1 MTNPII
7 SRKFERTG
15 RRRPLKL
22 ELRAEIER
30 LKQATGA
37 EESHGAHSALEHPK
51 RPSGGKIAMLLV
63 LVAAIFVVAFFAGYI
78 PHHRRDLQMIA
89 EANVQN
95 DALPDVTVVAAKKAS
110 SMGDLVLPGNIQAVT
125 EAPIL
130 ARAEGYVQRRYVD
143 IGDRVTAGQLL
154 AEVDAPD
161 LDQQVRQAQ
170 AAVEQA
176 QADLERA
183 NAALEQGKAN
193 ESIAKVTATR
203 WDNLVKR
210 GVVSKQENDQYQAQY
225 QAQAANVKALDRAV
239 DAAKGNIVAM
249 QANVARLTEMQ
260 GYLKVRAPFAGVVTL
275 RNVDVGALVNTG
287 STMLFRIAQTNLLRT
302 YLNVPQSSASD
313 VHVGQ
318 MASLATPEL
327 PERKFSGT
335 VTRTANALDPASRTL
350 LVEVQ
355 VPNPEGKLLPGM
367 YVEVDLH
374 LPRKDPPLLLRA
386 TRCWCVRRGPW
397 WPLLDSSNTVHF
409 QPRRCRP
416 RLRQPDRNAFGPER
430 RRAGDRE
437 SERFR
442 AGRREGSS
450 GFGSVGRRRRIR
462 SARASSMLCPYL

>member
-1 MTNPII
+1 MTSSTLNEPDNPI
-7 SRKFERTG
+7 ERPSPATEQ
-15 RRRPLKL
+15 

-30 LKQATGA
+30 LTQQLERKNSQ
-37 EESHGAHSALEHPK
+37 GAHAALEHPK
-51 RPSGGKIAMLLV
+51 RPSGGKIAMLLF
-63 LVAAIFVVAFFAGYI
+63 LVAAAFLAAFFVGYI
-78 PHHRRDLQMIA
+78 PHHRRDLQIIA
-89 EANVQN
+89 EAHVQN
-95 DALPDVTVVAAKKAS
+95 DALPDVTVVAAKRAS
-110 SMGDLVLPGNIQAVT
+110 TMGDLMLPGNIQAVT

-130 ARAEGYVQRRYVD
+130 ARAEGYVVRRYVD

-154 AEVDAPD
+154 AVVDAPD

-176 QADLERA
+176 QADLARA

-210 GVVSKQENDQYQAQY
+210 GAVSKQENDQYQAQY
-225 QAQAANVKALDRAV
+225 QAQAANVRALDRAV
-239 DAAKGNIVAM
+239 DAAKENITAM
-249 QANVARLTEMQ
+249 QANVGRLSEMQ

-275 RNVDVGALVNTG
+275 RNVDVGTLVNTG

-302 YLNVPQSSASD
+302 FLNVPQSSASD

-327 PERKFSGT
+327 PERKFQGV
-335 VTRTANALDPASRTL
+335 VTRTANAMDPASRTL

-374 LPRKDPPLLLRA
+374 LPRKDPPLLLPSD
-386 TRCWCVRRGPW
+386 TLSVRPEGTMVAA
-397 WPLLDSSNTVHF
+397 LDSNNAVHF
-409 QPRRCRP
+409 QHVVIGRDYGSDIEILSGLSAGQRVIANPNDSVQEGVKVHP
-416 RLRQPDRNAFGPER
+416 ILAAAGNAG
-430 RRAGDRE
+430 A
-437 SERFR
+437 SK
-442 AGRREGSS
+442 
-450 GFGSVGRRRRIR
+450 R
-462 SARASSMLCPYL
+462 SR

>member
-1 MTNPII
+1 MTSSTLNEPDNPI
-7 SRKFERTG
+7 ERSPSATEQ
-15 RRRPLKL
+15 

-30 LKQATGA
+30 LTQKLEQKTP
-37 EESHGAHSALEHPK
+37 HGAHSALEHPK
-51 RPSGGKIAMLLV
+51 RPSGSKIAILLF
-63 LVAAIFVVAFFAGYI
+63 LVAAVFLVAFFVGYI
-78 PHHRRDLQMIA
+78 PHHRRDLQVVA

-95 DALPDVTVVAAKKAS
+95 DALPDVTVVATKMAS

-130 ARAEGYVQRRYVD
+130 ARAEGYVQKRYVD

-170 AAVEQA
+170 AAVEQS
-176 QADLERA
+176 QADLARA

-210 GVVSKQENDQYQAQY
+210 GAVSKQENDQYQAQY
-225 QAQAANVKALDRAV
+225 QAQAANVRALERAV
-239 DAAKGNIVAM
+239 DAAKGNIAAM
-249 QANVARLTEMQ
+249 QANVARLTDMQ

-275 RNVDVGALVNTG
+275 RNVDVGTLVNTG

-318 MASLATPEL
+318 TASLATPEL

-374 LPRKDPPLLLRA
+374 LPRKDPPLLLPSD
-386 TRCWCVRRGPW
+386 TLSVRPEGTMVAVV
-397 WPLLDSSNTVHF
+397 DSNNAVHF
-409 QPRRCRP
+409 QRVVIGRDYGSDIEILSGLTAGQRVIANPNDSVQEGVRVHP
-416 RLRQPDRNAFGPER
+416 ILAAAANAGGPK
-430 RRAGDRE
+430 
-437 SERFR
+437 
-442 AGRREGSS
+442 
-450 GFGSVGRRRRIR
+450 R
-462 SARASSMLCPYL
+462 SR